1 MRRKILWVS
10 LLVLLLDQLSK
21 ALVASSMKMGQS
33 IPVLDNFFR
42 LTYLLNPG
50 GAFGTKLGG
59 NLFYTVLSILTILV
73 AGYFYLKSKREDKL
87 LQIAFALVLGGALGN
102 LVDRF
107 RLGEV
112 IDFLDFLFFKIRIPP
127 FRLGFIDFSGY
138 YMNRWPIFNVADAAI
153 TIGMVLILW
162 YVIRPRKGTFTADGA
177 D

>member
-1 MRRKILWVS
+1 
-10 LLVLLLDQLSK
+10 
-21 ALVASSMKMGQS
+21 MKMGES

-59 NLFYTVLSILTILV
+59 NLFYTFLSIFAIFI
-73 AGYFYLKSKREDKL
+73 AGYFFLKSKREDKL
-87 LQIAFALVLGGALGN
+87 LQMAFALVLGGALGN

-112 IDFLDFLFFKIRIPP
+112 IDFLDLIFFKIRIPP
-127 FRLGFIDFSGY
+127 FKLGFIDFSGY

-153 TIGMVLILW
+153 TIGMILILW
-162 YVIRPRKGTFTADGA
+162 YVVKPRKGSVASPEAT
-177 D
+177 

>member
-1 MRRKILWVS
+1 
-10 LLVLLLDQLSK
+10 
-21 ALVASSMKMGQS
+21 MKMGQS

-59 NLFYTVLSILTILV
+59 NIFYTFLSIFAILI
-73 AGYFYLKSKREDKL
+73 AGYFFLKSRREDKL
-87 LQIAFALVLGGALGN
+87 LQVAFALVLGGALGN
-102 LVDRF
+102 LADRF

-127 FRLGFIDFSGY
+127 FKLGFIDFSGY
-138 YMNRWPIFNVADAAI
+138 YMNRWPIFNIADAAI

-162 YVIRPRKGTFTADGA
+162 YVVKPHKAAPVIAIPPKAGEAIRPL
-177 D
+177 